1 MVKCIESIHHK
12 GIIHR
17 DIKPANFLIDNT
29 TNTIKIIDFGL
40 AKQFISNDGIHII
53 NKINKIHDK
62 IIGSLRYCSIYI
74 HEGNAPSRRDDLIS
88 MSYILF
94 YLYNQKLPWQCL
106 NINNI
111 NNYDKENM
119 VYKIK
124 KKFLTTL
131 KLNQFIKVPDKLI
144 QLLEY
149 LENLTYYEVP
159 NYEFIY
165 FLIKT
170 LS

>member
-1 MVKCIESIHHK
+1 
-12 GIIHR
+12 
-17 DIKPANFLIDNT
+17 
-29 TNTIKIIDFGL
+29 
-40 AKQFISNDGIHII
+40 
-53 NKINKIHDK
+53 
-62 IIGSLRYCSIYI
+62 
-74 HEGNAPSRRDDLIS
+74 